1 MIGVCFMFCVES
13 FQRSKIYKKA
23 TKKLGIPKNKIQLN
37 NLSRIAGVLI
47 WPAGLVVFF
56 IYRIRYEIYF
66 ASPNFTALEVE
77 VLLLSQILFL
87 IWDYQQ

>member
-1 MIGVCFMFCVES
+1 MDILMYYILIGVCFMFCVES

-56 IYRIRYEIYF
+56 ISF
-66 ASPNFTALEVE
+66 FKEVNRKK
-77 VLLLSQILFL
+77 
-87 IWDYQQ
+87 